1 MTQNMRLNIE
11 KKRGMDMDQSIDLK
25 QKLSGQNIY
34 IRQLNIDDAEDLL
47 QLQVENK
54 DFFEK
59 YAMERSPDFYTL
71 ESQLKRLQMMDENAK
86 QDLDYF
92 FGIFTNE
99 NSLIGTINLF
109 AVMRG
114 FIQSAFVGYF
124 LDQRHNGKGYTTE
137 AVKLI
142 VKYSFEELKLHRVE
156 AGVMPHNIGS
166 IRVLEKAGFEKEGLA
181 RKNVKINGKWE
192 DHQQMAIVNP
202 AD

>member
-1 MTQNMRLNIE
+1 
-11 KKRGMDMDQSIDLK
+11 MDQSIDLK

-71 ESQLKRLQMMDENAK
+71 ESQRKRLQMMDENAK

-114 FIQSAFVGYF
+114 SIQSAFVGYF

-142 VKYSFEELKLHRVE
+142 VKYAFEELKLHRVE